1 MQKFICSL
9 SWTYTPLVLLC
20 SGLKSK
26 SNFWRKQLLRSLVLK
41 QSSQLFAW
49 CHHETKE
56 SLNGKGISEK
66 QNQILKKNILL
77 LKISKN
83 SGKVNTI
90 AKKNMINCWGENCS
104 MDFFKGKKEKKFI
117 LTGVY
122 QIKQKSNHIVSY
134 VKMLP
139 VKQRRSKNED
149 SKLSQNC
156 SHEYWF
162 QIPNSHECTPEENY
176 DIHVCQKMFW
186 DTLGISKRTIKT
198 AFEGR
203 NWCCS
208 AWW

>member
-41 QSSQLFAW
+41 QSSQLFAS

-104 MDFFKGKKEKKFI
+104 MDFFKGKKEKKI
-117 LTGVY
+117 HSYWSLPNQTEKQSYSVLCKNAASETKK
-122 QIKQKSNHIVSY
+122 IKEWRQ
-134 VKMLP
+134 
-139 VKQRRSKNED
+139 
-149 SKLSQNC
+149 
-156 SHEYWF
+156 
-162 QIPNSHECTPEENY
+162 
-176 DIHVCQKMFW
+176 
-186 DTLGISKRTIKT
+186 
-198 AFEGR
+198 
-203 NWCCS
+203 
-208 AWW
+208 